1 MEAIAAKAENQL
13 ERVALVALGWILMLA
28 GILGLFLPIVPG
40 AFLIVAGALMLSPR
54 NVWLQRA
61 EKCRARFPVLDR
73 VFRRVFAWRDSG
85 RRRFGHNAGNC
96 GSTSAVGESRT
107 ARGECHLRK
116 TKDATRIATK
126 YRRGRNAMQDA
137 QSADSR

>member
-1 MEAIAAKAENQL
+1 MEAIVAKAENQL

-40 AFLIVAGALMLSPR
+40 ASLIVAGALMLSPR

-85 RRRFGHNAGNC
+85 RKHFGHNAGNC
-96 GSTSAVGESRT
+96 GSTSAV
-107 ARGECHLRK
+107 
-116 TKDATRIATK
+116 
-126 YRRGRNAMQDA
+126 
-137 QSADSR
+137 